1 MTSAIVRGT
10 KIVVRNQF
18 AVWVFTFACGCFII
32 FWVINQWSMLHV
44 IEWKYLLCL
53 LMIMKNVTTYSLDLC
68 LFMSILSVVVI
79 VSHSG
84 LKFVLSLNFSVYMCY
99 LVRQNQKKSWKCG
112 PFMCVASQKQN
123 RNMQLFYSFVVYNS
137 LIVNCIRVKW

>member
-1 MTSAIVRGT
+1 M
-10 KIVVRNQF
+10 VRNQF
-18 AVWVFTFACGCFII
+18 AVWVFTFACGCFIV
-32 FWVINQWSMLHV
+32 FWVINQWKMLHV
-44 IEWKYLLCL
+44 MEWEYWLCL
-53 LMIMKNVTTYSLDLC
+53 LMFMKNVTTCSLDLC
-68 LFMSILSVVVI
+68 LFMDILSVVVI

-84 LKFVLSLNFSVYMCY
+84 PKFVLGLNFSVCTCY

-112 PFMCVASQKQN
+112 PSVCVASQKQN